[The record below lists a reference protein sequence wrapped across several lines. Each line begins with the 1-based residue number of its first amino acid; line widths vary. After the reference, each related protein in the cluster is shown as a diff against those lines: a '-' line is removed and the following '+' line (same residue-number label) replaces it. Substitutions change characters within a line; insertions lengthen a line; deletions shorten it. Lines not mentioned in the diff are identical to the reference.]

1 MKGIFILAFMSFSHI
16 AWAESQV
23 HLFILSGQSN
33 MANLNVDASF
43 TPEIEKKFGKDNVL
57 IVKDAHHGQP
67 IESWYK
73 EPKWYCPYIDLFIN
87 CEKKTRGVL
96 YEQLI
101 NKVLTAMK
109 DKKVT
114 SITFIWMQ
122 GERDAKSKDGDKY
135 KVRWEGLLYNLKADL
150 GSEDLNFI
158 IGRLSDF
165 DMKNESYPHWT
176 MIRDIQV
183 SIAETSQFGAW
194 VNTDTFNGENNNLHY
209 TTDGYEKFGAVLSDR
224 AIELITSPY

>member
-1 MKGIFILAFMSFSHI
+1 MCFSHI
-16 AWAESQV
+16 AWAESQI

-33 MANLNVDASF
+33 MKNLNVDASF
-43 TPEIEKKFGKDNVL
+43 KPKIEKKFGKGNVL
-57 IVKDAHHGQP
+57 IVKDAHHGHP

-73 EPKWYCPYIDLFIN
+73 EPKWYCPYINFFM
-87 CEKKTRGVL
+87 CKKKTRGVL

-101 NKVLTAMK
+101 NKVLTAVK
-109 DKKVT
+109 GKKVT

-122 GERDAKSKDGDKY
+122 GERDAMSKDGDRY
-135 KVRWEGLLYNLKADL
+135 KARWEGLLKNLKADL
-150 GSEDLNFI
+150 RSEDLNFI

-183 SIAETSQFGAW
+183 SIAETSRFGAW

-209 TTDGYEKFGAVLSDR
+209 TIDGYEKFGAVLADR
-224 AIELITSPY
+224 AIELITTPH